1 MGKGRWLNC
10 GCVRDPK
17 SQISWNK
24 TAGFSLLIGPI
35 LFFLAMAL
43 QDDFSWSRA
52 LGVEAVNGLGP
63 SSFSSISRL
72 NNSDAS
78 SSCMSRIQHLKHR
91 PASQRIAPSR
101 AWENALRGYE
111 RFHTKCSQ
119 GRNWTQKFLQLNK
132 SAAAAEAANEHE
144 SCQVLVFIEGP
155 AGLGNRLLSLAS
167 AFLYALLTDRAFL
180 MDSRGHLAKLLCQPF
195 HDSSWL
201 LPSDFPFEAL
211 DAAPSLGE
219 AAALNFS
226 SSAAI
231 VSLHLDHAQSNGDQ
245 LFFCPS
251 TRESLKSVPWLAWT
265 SNQYYVPRFFTF
277 PELWQPLVTLFP
289 NVSLIFTHL
298 ARSLLLPSNPVWDK
312 ILRIYSSYL
321 SQTQQLVGIQ
331 IRRHSIPNSGEYDDA
346 AFHRILCCLVDN
358 KMLPNIGRANGATGA
373 RSLRVPRA
381 LSYAV
386 LVTSLQIRFF
396 EELRDVY
403 ANMATVD
410 GSLVRVH
417 MVSHEGTEW
426 HSYDQAHKAFVEM
439 WLLSLSDRVA
449 TSSFSTFGY
458 IAQGLGAM
466 RPLIVD
472 LRGDIAQQTGQL
484 PSSASSSS
492 RHCYFGQ
499 SVDPCNHYAYYPPG
513 SHRCGNESA
522 LSDAHQNWITH
533 NVRSCQDFPQGL
545 QLVT

>member
-10 GCVRDPK
+10 GCVRHSK
-17 SQISWNK
+17 SQSSWNK
-24 TAGFSLLIGPI
+24 TAVFSLLIGPI

-43 QDDFSWSRA
+43 QDDFSWSGV

-63 SSFSSISRL
+63 SSFSSKSR
-72 NNSDAS
+72 NKNSDAS
-78 SSCMSRIQHLKHR
+78 SSCMSRIQHMNYR

-101 AWENALRGYE
+101 AWENALRAYE

-119 GRNWTQKFLQLNK
+119 GRNWTQEFLQVNK
-132 SAAAAEAANEHE
+132 SAAAAATSSEQE
-144 SCQVLVFIEGP
+144 SCRVLVFIEGP

-195 HDSSWL
+195 QDSSWL

-219 AAALNFS
+219 ASALNFS
-226 SSAAI
+226 SCTAM

-245 LFFCPS
+245 QFFCPS
-251 TRESLKSVPWLAWT
+251 TRESLKSVPWLTWT

-277 PELWQPLVTLFP
+277 PELWQPLVSLFP
-289 NVSLIFTHL
+289 NVSLAFTHL

-321 SQTQQLVGIQ
+321 SQAQQLVGIQ

-358 KMLPNIGRANGATGA
+358 KMLPNIGRANGA
-373 RSLRVPRA
+373 SRA
-381 LSYAV
+381 MSLSYAV

-403 ANMATVD
+403 TNMATVD

-417 MVSHEGTEW
+417 MVSHEGMEW

-458 IAQGLGAM
+458 IAQGLGAL

-472 LRGDIAQQTGQL
+472 LRGDIAQQTGLLQ
-484 PSSASSSS
+484 SSAPSSS
-492 RHCYFGQ
+492 RHCFFGQ
-499 SVDPCNHYAYYPPG
+499 SVDPCNHYAYFPLG
-513 SHRCGNESA
+513 SQCLGNESA
-522 LSDAHQNWITH
+522 LSDAHQTWINH
-533 NVRSCQDFPQGL
+533 HVRFCQDFPQGL